1 MPFQPSKDS
10 GSNQSNHN
18 LPINLLLLS
27 SLFPSESAPL
37 DASSRPSTSPRGSR
51 VSMSRS
57 ELMISVINEALELLD
72 EGRDLDSCWGDSD
85 FSSDDN

>member
-1 MPFQPSKDS
+1 
-10 GSNQSNHN
+10 
-18 LPINLLLLS
+18 
-27 SLFPSESAPL
+27 
-37 DASSRPSTSPRGSR
+37 
-51 VSMSRS
+51 MSRS